1 VLLVPALLL
10 PLRLWHRRRVRRWYK
25 TATTGRTDA

>member
-1 VLLVPALLL
+1 VVPALLL